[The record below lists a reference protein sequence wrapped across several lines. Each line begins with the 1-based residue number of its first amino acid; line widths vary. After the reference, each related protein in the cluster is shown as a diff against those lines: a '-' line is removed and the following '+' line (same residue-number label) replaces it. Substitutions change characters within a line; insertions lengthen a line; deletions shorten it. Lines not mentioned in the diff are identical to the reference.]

1 MPSGIFEL
9 GSFLCGIAFSS
20 KVFIIGRAIA
30 GIGCSGIM
38 CGSLIILANIVPLRR
53 RALYSG
59 LIGAMF
65 AVASVTGPLMGG
77 AFTDSHLTWRW

>member
-1 MPSGIFEL
+1 
-9 GSFLCGIAFSS
+9 
-20 KVFIIGRAIA
+20 
-30 GIGCSGIM
+30 M

-53 RALYSG
+53 RSLYSG

-77 AFTDSHLTWRW
+77 AFTDSRLTWRW